1 VSPRDDDAT
10 DAGPAGIGPAVATAA
25 RQGLFLFER
34 NAVVRAGAGTGK
46 TEALATVY
54 LHLVGGLASTVA
66 WPRGGLGPERIVAL
80 TFTEKA
86 AREMR
91 ERIAGAVD
99 LLANVQLPRE
109 LEHPDAAVRRAA
121 ALRWC
126 SRRGYSVAVSARLEA
141 LAASAVAQGRP
152 LPPPEVWRRV
162 AWSLGGAHI
171 GTFHGFAAGVLRR
184 AAVDLGIDP
193 AFTVLDEEDAD
204 LLLRSSALKALSAAA
219 RADVSVV
226 VELMAASGGI
236 GERAERGLVTL
247 VSDLVRRLEEDGLD
261 AADLRAGVA
270 VDPTGMRGYI
280 ASDVLRRFAEA
291 CEGVKAL
298 REDGTAEA
306 MHGLVRVVDGLP
318 PLDTAAH
325 ALSRMRALAALG
337 ALPSAQR
344 TRRIEPLA
352 TEAREA
358 LASLLQDAVSVVSA
372 HLARAGRTVLVKAQ
386 QAYREAKRAR
396 AALDFADLLR
406 MLRDALRD
414 RPALRREWKHRYDA
428 VLVDE
433 FQDTNRVQRDLV
445 YLLRERRDL
454 ERTLA
459 PGQSLHGHELQPS
472 GLLVVGD
479 AKQSIYAFRGAEV
492 EVFLATE
499 REVAEAGGDLVDLT
513 DSHRALHE
521 VVRAVNSVT
530 ATVLGAGS
538 VRVEGLYDPARDA
551 LVAAA
556 EGDGAA
562 RVELLTVPL
571 GRADAQR
578 KAEAEAIARRI
589 ADLSTP
595 AEHPAGWRTPRM
607 DEIAILVPSW
617 RHLEP
622 LKRALQARRIPYTLR
637 GGPGFWDRR
646 EVDDLVTLL
655 RFAADP
661 SDRLS
666 LAAVLR
672 GPLVGLTDAAL
683 ARLFTFTAGMEQV
696 LDPPPAVRAGLSR
709 EDRAQLDEARP
720 TLERLVRFGP
730 TLGPAGVLRMALT
743 ERGYAAVLARL
754 PFGAQ
759 RVANVDK
766 LLGLAEAAAARGGE
780 DGDLHG
786 FVAHVDKMRAA
797 AQREAEADLGGE
809 VSGAVQILSVH
820 AAKGLEWP
828 VVFVAQTARRR
839 PPRSERV
846 LLDGRGAVVVLPGGI
861 AAPEGFRTLRND
873 AHAAEDDDARRL
885 LYVALTRARD
895 LLVVSGPDGDGEGGW
910 SALRD
915 ALVRQSPFGV
925 RVVAGDAEGPAVPVR
940 ARAETG
946 DEAPASVELAAPEPV
961 GTEEVAPP
969 EACAP
974 PDDTRPEPPR
984 RAPRRLVLAA
994 TAVQDLAWCAR
1005 RFHLLHDLQ
1014 LREHAASLGER
1025 AGALALVRSAVSLS
1039 DWGALRDDPS
1049 AALRRAAAA
1058 SGALLDGDAAR
1069 QADAMLARL
1078 ARSRLAR
1085 RLADDPGLVLACGLP
1100 LAARFSLPQ
1109 GPLALTA
1116 TADLVLRGDALG
1128 LPGAVV
1134 VQWESL
1140 PETGAQGGRGGVT
1153 ATERALA
1160 LCVMAWAVQHKL
1172 VGPSGEQA
1180 AVHAAVWS
1188 LGEGSPA
1195 EPVRVPGELDAV
1207 EARVATL
1214 LEALPAMRRDAR
1226 WDGRDVAVC
1235 HALRCGFV
1243 PRCHG

>member
-1 VSPRDDDAT
+1 VSPHDALSPTPEPWEGRDA
-10 DAGPAGIGPAVATAA
+10 ALLQRSA

-54 LHLVGGLASTVA
+54 LHLVGGLASTLT

-91 ERIAGAVD
+91 ERIAAAVD
-99 LLANVQLPRE
+99 LLANAQLPRE
-109 LEHPDAAVRRAA
+109 LEHPDPALRREA

-126 SRRGYSVAVSARLEA
+126 ARRGYSVAVSARLEA

-193 AFTVLDEEDAD
+193 AFRVLDEEDAD
-204 LLLRSSALKALSAAA
+204 LLLRSASLRALSDAA
-219 RADVSVV
+219 REDVSAV

-261 AADLRAGVA
+261 AADLRAGAA
-270 VDPTGMRGYI
+270 VDATGMRGYI
-280 ASDVLRRFAEA
+280 AGDVLRRFAEA
-291 CEGVKAL
+291 CEGVKPL
-298 REDGTAEA
+298 REDGTAEGIHA
-306 MHGLVRVVDGLP
+306 IVRALDQLP

-325 ALSRMRALAALG
+325 ALARMRTLASLG
-337 ALPSAQR
+337 GLPSPQR

-358 LASLLQDAVSVVSA
+358 LGSLLQDAVSVVSG
-372 HLARAGRTVLVKAQ
+372 HLARAGRTVLVGAQ
-386 QAYREAKRAR
+386 QAYRQAKRKR

-414 RPALRREWKHRYDA
+414 RPALRKEWKHRYDA

-454 ERTLA
+454 VRTLA
-459 PGQSLHGHELQPS
+459 PGQSLSGHELEPA

-499 REVAEAGGDLVDLT
+499 REVAEAGGDLIDLT

-538 VRVEGLYDPARDA
+538 VQVEGLYDPSRDA

-562 RVELLTVPL
+562 RVELLLVPP
-571 GRADAQR
+571 GRAEVQR
-578 KAEAEAIARRI
+578 RLEAEAIARRI
-589 ADLSTP
+589 AALATAS
-595 AEHPAGWRTPRM
+595 EHPPGWRTPRM
-607 DEIAILVPSW
+607 DEVAILVPSW
-617 RHLEP
+617 RQLEP

-696 LDPPPAVRAGLSR
+696 LDPPPAVRAGLAA
-709 EDRAQLDEARP
+709 EDRGRLDEARP

-730 TLGPAGVLRMALT
+730 TLGPAGVVRMVLT
-743 ERGYAAVLARL
+743 ERGYAAVLARM

-766 LLGLAEAAAARGGE
+766 LLGLAEAAESRGGD

-786 FVAHVDKMRAA
+786 FVQHVDRMRAA

-846 LLDGRGAVVVLPGGI
+846 LLDRKGAVVVLPGGI
-861 AAPEGFRTLRND
+861 TAPDGFRTLRND
-873 AHAAEDDDARRL
+873 THAAEDDDARRL

-910 SALRD
+910 TALRD
-915 ALVRQSPFGV
+915 ALQRQSPFGV
-925 RVVAGDAEGPAVPVR
+925 RVVSGDDAGPAVPVR

-946 DEAPASVELAAPEPV
+946 DEAPAVVATDVGPTPTAASPGPAAPSEAAPV
-961 GTEEVAPP
+961 
-969 EACAP
+969 
-974 PDDTRPEPPR
+974 RQ
-984 RAPRRLVLAA
+984 PRRLVLAA
-994 TAVQDLAWCAR
+994 SAVQDLAWCAR

-1014 LREHAASLGER
+1014 LREHGAVLGDR
-1025 AGALALVRSAVSLS
+1025 VPALDLVRRVVALTGWPSLC
-1039 DWGALRDDPS
+1039 ADPS
-1049 AALRRAAAA
+1049 AALRRTCAA
-1058 SGALLDGDAAR
+1058 SGEVYGGEVSRHAEVL
-1069 QADAMLARL
+1069 LARL
-1078 ARSRLAR
+1078 ARSRLAE
-1085 RLADDPGLVLACGLP
+1085 RLAEHPEWVLAQGLP
-1100 LAARFSLPQ
+1100 LAARFTLPT

-1116 TADLVLRGDALG
+1116 TADLVLRGEALG
-1128 LPGAVV
+1128 RDGAVV
-1134 VQWESL
+1134 IQWEAL
-1140 PETGAQGGRGGVT
+1140 PEAGAQGGRGGVT

-1160 LCVMAWAVQHKL
+1160 LHVMAWAVQHKL
-1172 VGPSGEQA
+1172 AGPGGEAA

-1188 LGEGSPA
+1188 LGEGSPP
-1195 EPVRVPGELDAV
+1195 EPVRVPGDLGVV
-1207 EARVATL
+1207 EDRVATL
-1214 LEALPAMRRDAR
+1214 VEALPAMRRDGR
-1226 WDGRDVAVC
+1226 WDGREVAIC
-1235 HALRCGFV
+1235 RALRCGFV